1 MKKNL
6 DGYEI
11 FNLLDNDLAD
21 FAQKNSTSRGRKF
34 REIPDPQRGPFQRD
48 RDRILHST
56 AFRRLAGKMQVVS
69 PGHGDHF
76 RNRLTH
82 TLEVAQISRDLA
94 RQLHLNEDLAEAI
107 ALAHDLGHPPFGH
120 SGETALD
127 EKMREFLHDKNIDK
141 DKKEPLRGFEHNEQ
155 SLRIVEVFEKRY
167 TNFRGLNLTYEVLE
181 GMQKHSTFFDRPDDE
196 FIYSPHLESQIVDIA
211 DEIAYLSADIEDGL
225 RGGFFTIND
234 LDSLEI
240 CHEAR
245 ASLADSEKN
254 FRSAIIRRIM
264 RNLIIELVQNS
275 RENIIKFSIKNIE
288 HVQKCSSKII
298 SFSDEFFAKFLEV
311 KDFLMKNYYSAP
323 IIRQTTSEGQ
333 EIIKNIFDHLIKNPA
348 KLPEYLQ
355 NNDDA
360 LEVKVCDYI
369 AGMTDS
375 FARDFAGSL
384 I

>member
-1 MKKNL
+1 MMRNEL

-11 FNLLDNDLAD
+11 FEMLDSNLAD
-21 FAQKNSTSRGRKF
+21 FAQKNADSRGRKF
-34 REIPDPQRGPFQRD
+34 RENPDPQRGPFQRD
-48 RDRILHST
+48 RDRIIHST

-82 TLEVAQISRDLA
+82 TMEVAQISRDLA
-94 RQLHLNEDLAEAI
+94 RQLHLNEDLSEAI

-127 EKMREFLHDKNIDK
+127 KKMKELSRKNENGENEKM
-141 DKKEPLRGFEHNEQ
+141 PLSGFEHNEQ

-167 TNFRGLNLTYEVLE
+167 SDFRGLNLTCEVLE
-181 GMQKHSTFFDRPDDE
+181 GMQKHSTFFDRPDEE
-196 FIYSPHLESQIVDIA
+196 FIFSPHLESQIVDIA

-225 RGGFFTIND
+225 RGGFFTISD
-234 LDSLEI
+234 LGSLEI
-240 CHEAR
+240 CKKAY
-245 ASLADSEKN
+245 SELPEPEKD
-254 FRSAIIRRIM
+254 FRSSLIRRIM
-264 RNLIIELVQNS
+264 RNLIVELVQNS
-275 RENIIKFSIKNIE
+275 RENIAKFEIKNIE

-298 SFSDEFFAKFLEV
+298 TFSDEYFAVFLAV

-323 IIRQTTSEGQ
+323 VIRQATNEGQ
-333 EIIKNIFDHLIKNPA
+333 EIIGKVFDYLIANPA
-348 KLPEYLQ
+348 KLPEYLRK
-355 NNDDA
+355 NDDP

-375 FARDFAGSL
+375 FVRNFL
-384 I
+384 K

>member
-1 MKKNL
+1 MKKDL

-11 FNLLDNDLAD
+11 FEMLDKNLASY
-21 FAQKNSTSRGRKF
+21 AQKNADSRGRKF
-34 REIPDPQRGPFQRD
+34 REKPDPQRGPFQRD
-48 RDRILHST
+48 RDRIIHST

-69 PGHGDHF
+69 PDHGDHF

-120 SGETALD
+120 AGETALD
-127 EKMREFLHDKNIDK
+127 KKMQEFSLKNQK
-141 DKKEPLRGFEHNEQ
+141 ATGELRGFEHNEQ

-167 TNFRGLNLTYEVLE
+167 SFFRGLNLTYEVLE
-181 GMQKHSTFFDRPDDE
+181 GMQKHSTFFDRPGDD

-225 RGGFFTIND
+225 RGGFFTIAD
-234 LDSLEI
+234 LNQLDI
-240 CHEAR
+240 CREAR
-245 ASLADSEKN
+245 ESLADSEKD
-254 FRSAIIRRIM
+254 FRSAIIRGIM
-264 RNLIIELVQNS
+264 RRLISELVRNS
-275 RENIIKFSIKNIE
+275 RENIAKFEIKNIE

-298 SFSDEFFAKFLEV
+298 SFSNDFFAGFLAV

-323 IIRQTTSEGQ
+323 VIQQATNEGQ
-333 EIIKNIFDHLIKNPA
+333 EIIGKVFDYLIENPA

-355 NNDDA
+355 KNDDP
-360 LEVKVCDYI
+360 LETKVCDYI

-375 FARDFAGSL
+375 FARKF
-384 I
+384 IK